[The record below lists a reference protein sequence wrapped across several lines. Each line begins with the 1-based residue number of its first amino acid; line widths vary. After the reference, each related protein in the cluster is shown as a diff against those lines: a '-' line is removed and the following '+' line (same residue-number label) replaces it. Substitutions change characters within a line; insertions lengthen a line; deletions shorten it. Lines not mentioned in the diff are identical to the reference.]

1 MWGTLLNAAISAG
14 KIIGG
19 AKALKN
25 VSDFVTED
33 RETKKRMR
41 EEQER
46 QKKQREA
53 IEGLM
58 QRNIIE
64 TLVIYILGGMAGI
77 WIGSKGI
84 PALGI
89 VSIFYLAH
97 INELYKMSKNAS
109 LSREWVLTFISIG
122 IFLYYTVIKK
132 RIL

>member
-1 MWGTLLNAAISAG
+1 MWGTLLKATISAG

-33 RETKKRMR
+33 HEAKRRRR

-46 QKKQREA
+46 RKKQQEM
-53 IEGLM
+53 IERLM
-58 QRNIIE
+58 RRNIIE
-64 TLVIYILGGMAGI
+64 TLIVYILGGMIGI
-77 WIGSKGI
+77 WIGSKSI
-84 PALGI
+84 PALVI
-89 VSIFYLAH
+89 VGIFYLAH
-97 INELYKMSKNAS
+97 INELYKMNENAN

-132 RIL
+132 WIL